1 MARYAIQDT
10 TRDNNGTIIPSA
22 TVTVTD
28 ADTSTASTIY
38 AAKSGGSA
46 ISGGAVTSDSNGRFI
61 FYVDDGDYVSG
72 DQFDLAV
79 SKTGYVAQSY
89 SDKTAF

>member
-1 MARYAIQDT
+1 MARYAYQDV
-10 TRDNNGTIIPSA
+10 TRDNNGTRIPSA
-22 TVTVTD
+22 TVTITD
-28 ADTSTASTIY
+28 ADTTTASTIY

-72 DQFDLAV
+72 DQFDIAV
-79 SKTGYVAQSY
+79 SKTGYVAQTY
-89 SDKTAF
+89 SDVMVF